1 MRDYSISPCGR
12 GVSAAAKPPAPA
24 STSRTSSRAEP
35 PPSGEMWRSA
45 AARAASRRPAGRQ
58 STTDLSSPEALH
70 EPVFCWKNA
79 GCLRTRSPPG
89 NPAGRRPPTNLV
101 PAGRPQVLHGPIF
114 AGRPDVPQAVHEPV
128 SSREVRRAAGR
139 PRTCFLLEECRLPAN
154 PFPAGSAPRTCFPR
168 REVRQAAMDLLPSG
182 RSGGPQALRD
192 LIFPP
197 LCGDAVAAE
206 RRKDPKPPDGVR
218 WPCPRAPSYDGRCS
232 STFSRAS
239 WGLTFSRSWRA
250 AAPMRLRTPWIC
262 ARS

>member
-128 SSREVRRAAGR
+128 SSWEVRRAADRPRTYFPPGGSTGRRPPANLFSVGRMQVACEPVPRRERSTNLLSPPRGSAGRHGPASQREVRRAAGPPR
-139 PRTCFLLEECRLPAN
+139 SYFPAALRRRSRCRAAKRSKTPGRCAVALPPRTVL
-154 PFPAGSAPRTCFPR
+154 
-168 REVRQAAMDLLPSG
+168 
-182 RSGGPQALRD
+182 
-192 LIFPP
+192 
-197 LCGDAVAAE
+197 
-206 RRKDPKPPDGVR
+206 
-218 WPCPRAPSYDGRCS
+218 
-232 STFSRAS
+232 
-239 WGLTFSRSWRA
+239 
-250 AAPMRLRTPWIC
+250 
-262 ARS
+262 